1 MEATMSSINHF
12 TLCRTAVIL
21 LFSLILI
28 QAAGADVIED
38 NGHTYL
44 IDRTGERW
52 DITQARSIGF
62 EPRYFEFGIGR
73 HAFRPL
79 NDSDWSSGVDNKRAN
94 FRVIGVADGDEAHAY
109 SVPKLSHHEIANTR
123 LASNPIIAGY

>member
-1 MEATMSSINHF
+1 MNSINHSIF
-12 TLCRTAVIL
+12 YRTLVVFI
-21 LFSLILI
+21 FSLVLV
-28 QAAGADVIED
+28 QTTVAEVDED

-44 IDRTGERW
+44 IDQTGERW

-79 NDSDWSSGVDNKRAN
+79 NESDWSGGVDNNMSN
-94 FRVIGVADGDEAHAY
+94 FRVIGVADGDDTHAY
-109 SVPKLSHHEIANTR
+109 SVPKLYHHEIANTM
-123 LASNPIIAGY
+123 LASNPILTGY

>member
-1 MEATMSSINHF
+1 MNSINHF
-12 TLCRTAVIL
+12 TFYRLPVIL
-21 LFSLILI
+21 FFSLVLI
-28 QAAGADVIED
+28 QSAVADVIED

-44 IDRTGERW
+44 IDQTGERW

-62 EPRYFEFGIGR
+62 EPRDFEFGIGR

-79 NDSDWSSGVDNKRAN
+79 NESDWSTGVGNNAPN

-109 SVPKLSHHEIANTR
+109 SVPKLSHHEIANTM
-123 LASNPIIAGY
+123 LASNPIITGY